1 MDRFTYDVFVSY
13 NYRDKE
19 FVYVLVKKLE
29 EHGIRVF
36 VDYRDF
42 QTGAPIIKELERA
55 IASSQYVLLVL
66 TPAFVESSWTVFESM
81 FVQMH
86 DPADKQG
93 RILPILVE
101 DCDIPLRLATLTH
114 IDFRQDFEKGM
125 TQLLASLK
133 KPPPSAH
140 IAATQEPARENQA
153 FLNKQILTLITT
165 GLSRT
170 PRQRNNIFF
179 ESAVIEEP
187 NLCFVLMPFGPKW
200 SRPLFEKHIVPACT
214 RERFN
219 ALRAD
224 DIYGV
229 SGIMQQVWL
238 YVNRA
243 RLIVADLTTRNPNV
257 FYEVGLAHALGKDVI
272 LTTQTMDDV
281 PFDLRAIRCI
291 VYSLE
296 LDGPQRFEEDLQ
308 KTIRVVIQNTGRTS

>member
-1 MDRFTYDVFVSY
+1 
-13 NYRDKE
+13 
-19 FVYVLVKKLE
+19 
-29 EHGIRVF
+29 
-36 VDYRDF
+36 
-42 QTGAPIIKELERA
+42 
-55 IASSQYVLLVL
+55 
-66 TPAFVESSWTVFESM
+66 M

-101 DCDIPLRLATLTH
+101 DCDIPLRLATLSY
-114 IDFRQDFEKGM
+114 IDFRDNFDQGM
-125 TQLLASLK
+125 ARLFTSLK
-133 KPPPSAH
+133 KTPAPPRVDTREEPSKE
-140 IAATQEPARENQA
+140 TQALNEVLE
-153 FLNKQILTLITT
+153 LNKQILTLITT

-170 PRQRNNIFF
+170 PRQRNSIFF

-187 NLCFVLMPFGPKW
+187 NLCFVLMPFGSKW

-214 RERFN
+214 REGFS

-243 RLIVADLTTRNPNV
+243 RIIIADLTTRNPNV

-296 LDGPQRFEEDLQ
+296 LDGPQMFEEDLQ
-308 KTIRVVIQNTGRTS
+308 RTIRAAVQHIERTS